1 MTEDPKNMTC
11 EEFSARMNEM
21 IAAGEDIFS
30 HPHVQTCELHRA
42 LLADLEA
49 IAKAARELFPEVEPP
64 DDLWK
69 EIEGKLEMEGKT
81 SPK

>member
-11 EEFSARMNEM
+11 EEFGAKMNDM

-30 HPHVQTCELHRA
+30 HPHVKICELHRA

-49 IAKAARELFPEVEPP
+49 IAKVARELFPEVEPP
-64 DDLWK
+64 HDLWK
-69 EIEGKLEMEGKT
+69 EIEGKLEMEGKS